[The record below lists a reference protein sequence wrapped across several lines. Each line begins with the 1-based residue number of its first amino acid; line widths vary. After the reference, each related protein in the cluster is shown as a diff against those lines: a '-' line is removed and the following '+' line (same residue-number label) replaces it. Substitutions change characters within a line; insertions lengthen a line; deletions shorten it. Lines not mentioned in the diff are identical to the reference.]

1 LLKAATLDVTVVN
14 VPIGC
19 IWRTYLMWL
28 GSGSLEPRFKMLGQR
43 HRRGTLFRCDLI
55 RVALFTD
62 VNHAQLS
69 SMQFHTL
76 DGRANIFNFVTGCKT
91 ELPHNNHVGCIPCTL
106 RYCTI
111 DGVG

>member
-1 LLKAATLDVTVVN
+1 
-14 VPIGC
+14 
-19 IWRTYLMWL
+19 
-28 GSGSLEPRFKMLGQR
+28 MLGQR

-91 ELPHNNHVGCIPCTL
+91 ELPHNNHVGCIPCTNSNGAWNAPYDIAL
-106 RYCTI
+106 LMEK
-111 DGVG
+111 